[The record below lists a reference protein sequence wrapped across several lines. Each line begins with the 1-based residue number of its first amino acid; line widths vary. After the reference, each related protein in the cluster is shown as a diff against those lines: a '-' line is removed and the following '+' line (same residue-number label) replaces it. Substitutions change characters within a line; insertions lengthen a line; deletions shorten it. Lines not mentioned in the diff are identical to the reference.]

1 MERHLNAFPWA
12 ARRCARRSMA
22 TSPPNVV
29 VFAASDPTSGAGLQA
44 DLLTLATLG
53 CHPLTVVTA
62 LTAQDTHGVRA
73 VHPVDAAWVEEQA
86 RAVLAEFPVAAF
98 KIGVLATAANA
109 LAVARLLA
117 MHPDTPVIVDPV
129 LASGRGDALAADAV
143 LAALR
148 AELLP
153 RTTVLTSNSLEARRL
168 ASDAPPADL
177 ATCAR
182 RLLQLGA
189 RFVLVTGTHE
199 ATAEVTNTLYDAGG
213 IVRADRWARLPGS
226 YHGSGCTLA
235 SAIAAHV
242 ALGREVADAVH
253 AAQEYTWQS
262 LRAAFRPASGQ
273 WIPDRVAGARG
284 PAR

>member
-44 DLLTLATLG
+44 DLLTLAALG
-53 CHPLTVVTA
+53 CHALTVVTA

-73 VHPVDAAWVEEQA
+73 VRPVDAAWVEEQA
-86 RAVLAEFPVAAF
+86 RAVLQEFPVAAF

-109 LAVARLLA
+109 MVVARILA
-117 MHPDTPVIVDPV
+117 TYPDAPVILDPV
-129 LASGRGDALAADAV
+129 LASGRGDSLAADSV
-143 LAALR
+143 VAALR

-153 RTTVLTSNSLEARRL
+153 RTTVLTPNSLEARRL
-168 ASDAPPADL
+168 AGDAPQADL
-177 ATCAR
+177 ARCAQ
-182 RLLQLGA
+182 RLVQLGA

-199 ATAEVTNTLYDAGG
+199 ATTEVTNTLYGETG
-213 IVRADRWARLPGS
+213 VVRADRWARLPGS

-235 SAIAAHV
+235 SAIAAQL
-242 ALGREVADAVH
+242 AQGRQVADAVH
-253 AAQEYTWQS
+253 VAQAYTWDS

-273 WIPDRVAGARG
+273 WIPNRLAGPRG